1 MKAVRQFVPSP
12 VVALAAMLGSVAAWC
27 WVGELRWKIRPRG
40 LRMSTEDRA
49 LVFGTMN
56 LLQAFAT
63 CLALFAVLWMVLAIW
78 KRRSRWRVAVLA
90 LSVLTFLLSFVP

>member
-1 MKAVRQFVPSP
+1 MAAV
-12 VVALAAMLGSVAAWC
+12 LGSVAAWC
-27 WVGELRWKIRPRG
+27 WVGELRWKIRPWG
-40 LRMSTEDRA
+40 LRMSSEDHA

-63 CLALFAVLWMVLAIW
+63 SLALFAVLWMSLAVW
-78 KRRSRWRVAVLA
+78 KRRSRWRVAALV